1 MAILS
6 TCLFKRIFQNLPF
19 DSCVRKTDMA
29 FMGVCITSRPT
40 SSGPE
45 GLTLFLFVAGLI
57 VSVIG
62 LFFIKIDKFI
72 LMEEPP

>member
-1 MAILS
+1 
-6 TCLFKRIFQNLPF
+6 
-19 DSCVRKTDMA
+19 MA
-29 FMGVCITSRPT
+29 FMGICITSRPT
-40 SSGPE
+40 PSGPE
-45 GLTLFLFVAGLI
+45 SLTLFLFVAGLI

>member
-1 MAILS
+1 
-6 TCLFKRIFQNLPF
+6 
-19 DSCVRKTDMA
+19 MA
-29 FMGVCITSRPT
+29 FMGICITSRPT

-45 GLTLFLFVAGLI
+45 GLILFLLVAGLI